1 MPTYREGIS
10 GRVLE
15 RRLMILIVDIVKVL
29 TDVDTLGRAVPV
41 MSKYL
46 SLRGMEA
53 GKETSY
59 SRYSIDSTPS
69 KKEHT
74 FAFPSS
80 TSNGPGWIGSWGA
93 VYGTIPSS
101 SVGSW
106 VDCKGRCVCNW
117 DGSCEQETG
126 MFVRGSMLVV
136 PASDQ
141 QIWPTLAYSAWIRW
155 GAWQGWSSFLQGWS
169 SFHHDRMRNDSYWW
183 GDNGIYTYF

>member
-1 MPTYREGIS
+1 
-10 GRVLE
+10 
-15 RRLMILIVDIVKVL
+15 MILIVDIVKVL

-80 TSNGPGWIGSWGA
+80 TSNGPGWIGS
-93 VYGTIPSS
+93 
-101 SVGSW
+101 
-106 VDCKGRCVCNW
+106 
-117 DGSCEQETG
+117 
-126 MFVRGSMLVV
+126 
-136 PASDQ
+136 
-141 QIWPTLAYSAWIRW
+141 
-155 GAWQGWSSFLQGWS
+155 
-169 SFHHDRMRNDSYWW
+169 
-183 GDNGIYTYF
+183 